1 MTSGTPAASE
11 GDGVRARLQRRL
23 RDAMKARDTTATA
36 ALRATLG
43 AIGNAE
49 AVATPDAEARTPI
62 GDGPI
67 AGAVRG
73 LGAAEAD
80 RRVLDEADVEAIVRH
95 EIVERIAAADEYERL
110 GRTAEAAELREHAGA
125 LQQVLDH
132 EASM

>member
-73 LGAAEAD
+73 LGAAEVA
-80 RRVLDEADVEAIVRH
+80 RRELTEADLEAIVRA
-95 EIVERIAAADEYERL
+95 EIDDRTDAANEYERL
-110 GRTAEAAELREHAGA
+110 GRTTEAEAL
-125 LQQVLDH
+125 
-132 EASM
+132 